1 MKTATQIN
9 LKRVG
14 EIKSSSSRRR
24 GRVNH
29 SELQLESKD
38 SLHEFKGLKE
48 ENPIF

>member
-1 MKTATQIN
+1 MKTAPQID

-29 SELQLESKD
+29 SELQLESKG

-48 ENPIF
+48 LKAMF